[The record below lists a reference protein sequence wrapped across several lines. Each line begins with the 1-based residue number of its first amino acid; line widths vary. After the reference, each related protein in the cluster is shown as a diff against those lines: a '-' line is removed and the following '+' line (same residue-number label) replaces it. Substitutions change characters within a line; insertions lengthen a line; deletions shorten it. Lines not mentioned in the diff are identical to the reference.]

1 MQMTDIVKIDDEVI
15 TTETFI
21 TLLKL
26 NGRFETLMEEI
37 LKDKLTVHAAKSMG
51 IQLEDDEIQ
60 DRANIFRRAHG
71 LQRASETNEYF
82 ASMGITLDDFEVFI
96 VDALYQE
103 KMNAKIIEGDAVAD
117 YFQANLPK
125 FDSMVV
131 SHIVM
136 DSEGAAREILS
147 VLRED
152 EEESFADMARE
163 HSEADTKSSG
173 GYIGKVMRGAMSPE
187 IEAKVFN
194 AEAGDLL
201 GPFPTGNGTYYEIFR
216 IDSKRNAQLDQ
227 ETESEICRQLHEE
240 WLTRKAREHR
250 IEML

>member
-1 MQMTDIVKIDDEVI
+1 
-15 TTETFI
+15 
-21 TLLKL
+21 
-26 NGRFETLMEEI
+26 
-37 LKDKLTVHAAKSMG
+37 
-51 IQLEDDEIQ
+51 
-60 DRANIFRRAHG
+60 
-71 LQRASETNEYF
+71 
-82 ASMGITLDDFEVFI
+82 MGITLDDFEVFI

-103 KMNAKIIEGDAVAD
+103 KMNAKIIEGGAVAD

-125 FDSMVV
+125 FESMIV

-152 EEESFADMARE
+152 EESFADLARE
-163 HSEADTKSSG
+163 HSEADTKSTG

-194 AEAGDLL
+194 AEEGDLL
-201 GPFPTGNGTYYEIFR
+201 GPFPTGDGTYYEIFR
-216 IDSKRNAQLDQ
+216 VDSKRQAQLDQ
-227 ETESEICRQLHEE
+227 ETEGEICRLLRDE
-240 WLTRKAREHR
+240 WLARKAREHR

>member
-1 MQMTDIVKIDDEVI
+1 MQMTGIVKIDEEVI

-51 IQLEDDEIQ
+51 IQLGDDEIQ

-103 KMNAKIIEGDAVAD
+103 KMNAKIIEGGAVAD

-125 FDSMVV
+125 FESMIV

-152 EEESFADMARE
+152 EESFADLARE
-163 HSEADTKSSG
+163 HSEADTKSTG

-194 AEAGDLL
+194 AEEGDLL
-201 GPFPTGNGTYYEIFR
+201 GPFPTGDGTYYEIFR
-216 IDSKRNAQLDQ
+216 VDSKRQAQLDQ
-227 ETESEICRQLHEE
+227 ETEGEICRLLRDE
-240 WLTRKAREHR
+240 WLARKAREHR